1 MQSIISIVSV
11 CVTLLL
17 GVAGLIFNSYVQR
30 KTHSISVITKTR
42 LARREKTKDLLAKMI
57 KLSDTVYLDC
67 LDEKEKKD
75 VISSLAEV
83 SSMIRSEYTGTYPCD
98 IELIDLTEQ
107 LKENVIAYLRGTIS
121 QEKLMKTRNAFIET
135 FDIYI
140 QTEWQR
146 IKLETVGK
154 MKKNSKPTWDDINTS
169 FRKKYDSLSKSNKN
183 KA

>member
-1 MQSIISIVSV
+1 MESIVSIISV

-17 GVAGLIFNSYVQR
+17 GIGGLIFNSYVQR

-57 KLSDTVYLDC
+57 KFSDTKYLDC

-83 SSMIRSEYTGTYPCD
+83 SSMIRAEYTGTYHCD

-107 LKENVIAYLRGTIS
+107 LKDKVISYLRGTTS
-121 QEKLMKTRNAFIET
+121 QEELMKARNELIKT

-154 MKKNSKPTWDDINTS
+154 MKKNSKPTWDEINHS
-169 FRKKYDSLSKSNKN
+169 FHEKYDSLSGKKQ
-183 KA
+183 K